1 MDVSNATIER
11 NVNYG
16 AVKVGLIDL
25 EMEDMMTNVTSSLK
39 KLEELEIKLNQTLSD
54 LKNITNSTTINLSS
68 DIELNGNFLVTGT
81 LHAKNITA
89 AFVNNAST
97 SFAAKNIV
105 DHASVIDGQKFFLSI
120 DTNNLTVFSLN
131 GVPLEEI
138 VFDTTIKNYNNT
150 DFSKLKRLEI
160 NGHLNFSE
168 INNVKWKNL
177 MQSIVWKDESI
188 IIPGETI
195 VEGVMQ
201 YNYKQS

>member
-1 MDVSNATIER
+1 MDASNATIER

-25 EMEDMMTNVTSSLK
+25 EMEDMLSNVTSSLK
-39 KLEELEIKLNQTLSD
+39 KLEELETKLNQILLD
-54 LKNITNSTTINLSS
+54 LKNTTNSTTINLSS
-68 DIELNGNFLVTGT
+68 DIELNRNFLVTGT

-97 SFAAKNIV
+97 SFTTNDIV
-105 DHASVIDGQKFFLSI
+105 NHASVIDGQKYFLSI
-120 DTNNLTVFSLN
+120 DTNNLTVLSLN

-168 INNVKWKNL
+168 INNVEWKNL

-188 IIPGETI
+188 LIPGETI
-195 VEGVMQ
+195 VEGVRQ
-201 YNYKQS
+201 YNYK

>member
-1 MDVSNATIER
+1 MDASNATIER

-25 EMEDMMTNVTSSLK
+25 EMEDMLSNVTSNLK
-39 KLEELEIKLNQTLSD
+39 KLEELETKLNQILLD
-54 LKNITNSTTINLSS
+54 LKNTTNSTTINLSS
-68 DIELNGNFLVTGT
+68 DIELNRNFLVTGT

-97 SFAAKNIV
+97 SFTANNIV
-105 DHASVIDGQKFFLSI
+105 NHASVIDGQKYFLSI

-168 INNVKWKNL
+168 INNVEWKNL

-195 VEGVMQ
+195 MEGVRQ